1 MRPLTEPTEE
11 APDMADLQDV
21 LNQRVQDLP
30 VLPGV
35 LVRLLALDPGAETYF
50 DDVRDLVET
59 DPAFAARVLVAANAA
74 SSAPR
79 DPITS
84 VGAAVTR
91 LGSSGTADIV
101 MALSFATVFVPRDAW
116 EKSLWRHSI
125 QVAVATRAV
134 VAADREQRVDKA
146 TAYTAGLLH
155 DIGRFV
161 MFHVA
166 DDQLRMVDE
175 GDWDSPA
182 ALVDAER
189 TICGV
194 PHTELGALACRGWG
208 LPDAV
213 ADVVEHHHDH
223 LIPAAGTVDPL
234 LEAIQFADL
243 AMFPSARPDTA
254 SWLEGPPEVFD
265 HEVLARAP
273 RHLQDGTELR
283 MLLSD
288 VERYADDL
296 CVGLGLD

>member
-1 MRPLTEPTEE
+1 
-11 APDMADLQDV
+11 MADLQDV
-21 LNQRVQDLP
+21 LQRRVQDLP

-35 LVRLLALDPGAETYF
+35 LVRLLALDPDSETYF
-50 DDVRDLVET
+50 DEVRDLVET

-101 MALSFATVFVPRDAW
+101 MALSFATVFVPRDPW

-182 ALVDAER
+182 ALVEAER

-213 ADVVEHHHDH
+213 ADLVEHHHDH
-223 LIPAAGTVDPL
+223 LVPAAGAVDPL
-234 LEAIQFADL
+234 VEAVQFADL

-254 SWLEGPPEVFD
+254 SWLEAPPEVFD
-265 HEVLARAP
+265 REVLARAP
-273 RHLQDGTELR
+273 LHLQDGSELR
-283 MLLSD
+283 MLLTD
-288 VERYADDL
+288 VERYASDL

>member
-1 MRPLTEPTEE
+1 
-11 APDMADLQDV
+11 MAELQDM
-21 LNQRVQDLP
+21 LHRRVQDLP

-35 LVRLLALDPGAETYF
+35 LVRLLALDPSSETYF

-59 DPAFAARVLVAANAA
+59 DPAFAARVLTAANAA
-74 SSAPR
+74 ASAPR

-91 LGSSGTADIV
+91 LGSSGTADIIT
-101 MALSFATVFVPRDAW
+101 ALSFATVFVPRDAW

-125 QVAVATRAV
+125 QVAVASRAV
-134 VAADREQRVDKA
+134 VAADRHQRVDKA

-166 DDQLRMVDE
+166 DDQLRAVDE

-182 ALVDAER
+182 ALIEAER
-189 TICGV
+189 TICGLA
-194 PHTELGALACRGWG
+194 HTELGALACRSWG
-208 LPDAV
+208 LPEAV
-213 ADVVEHHHDH
+213 ADLVEHHHDH
-223 LIPAAGTVDPL
+223 LVPAAGAVDPL
-234 LEAIQFADL
+234 VEAVQFADL

-254 SWLEGPPEVFD
+254 SWLDAAPDVFD

-273 RHLQDGTELR
+273 HHLQDGRELR
-283 MLLSD
+283 MLLGD
-288 VERYADDL
+288 VEAYAADL
-296 CVGLGLD
+296 CAALGLT